1 MALGR
6 KGLTSGAIKGLT
18 VCCFTMC
25 CVCAYFTVSAHCFV
39 LLCYAEQYK
48 AMCRS

>member
-6 KGLTSGAIKGLT
+6 KELTSGAIKGLT
-18 VCCFTMC
+18 VCVFLQ
-25 CVCAYFTVSAHCFV
+25 CAVSAHCFV

-48 AMCRS
+48 AVCRS

>member
-6 KGLTSGAIKGLT
+6 KGLTSGAMKGLTSGAIKRLT
-18 VCCFTMC
+18 VCC
-25 CVCAYFTVSAHCFV
+25 VTVSACCFV

-48 AMCRS
+48 AACWC